1 VNEHIDFIKIDVD
14 GREIEVLEGAIK
26 LINRFRPHIMI
37 EIARENEEY
46 FGSFLTG
53 LTAGFVITSIEDR
66 TKITLFNRGSSHLR
80 GLDVA

>member
-1 VNEHIDFIKIDVD
+1 LDEVVNEHVDLIKIDVD

-46 FGSFLTG
+46 FRSFLDG
-53 LTAGFVITSIEDR
+53 IDYGICDHID
-66 TKITLFNRGSSHLR
+66 RGSYKNYFIQPR
-80 GLDVA
+80 